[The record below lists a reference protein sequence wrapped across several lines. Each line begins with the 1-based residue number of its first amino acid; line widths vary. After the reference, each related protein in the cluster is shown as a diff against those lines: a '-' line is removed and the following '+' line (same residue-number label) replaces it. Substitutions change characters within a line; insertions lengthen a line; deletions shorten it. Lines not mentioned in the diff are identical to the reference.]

1 MKVQNIKGIDGTTF
15 DSQPY
20 DVPNGLGKLLI
31 AQGTVH
37 EYKPT
42 NRLAPKT
49 TWGVDD
55 YLAGGDPYISYK
67 CASCGLNGRASGP
80 TAHKTFKFV
89 HCFVTEPVPAGIAD
103 EYVARRK
110 SFTPV
115 RPAKSLE
122 QLAKEALPE
131 PFDRKHFA

>member
-1 MKVQNIKGIDGTTF
+1 MKVQNVSGNQ
-15 DSQPY
+15 QPY
-20 DVPNGLGKLLI
+20 DIARGLGELLI
-31 AQGTVH
+31 SQGTVR
-37 EYKPT
+37 EFKPAINKLT
-42 NRLAPKT
+42 PKS

-67 CASCGLNGRASGP
+67 CSSCGLNGRASGP

-89 HCFVTEPVPAGIAD
+89 HCFVTEPVPADIAA

-131 PFDRKHFA
+131 PFDRNHFA

>member
-1 MKVQNIKGIDGTTF
+1 MKVQNITGDQ
-15 DSQPY
+15 QPY

-31 AQGTVH
+31 AQGTVR

-42 NRLAPKT
+42 APKRKPQT
-49 TWGVDD
+49 TWGIDT

-67 CASCGLNGRASGP
+67 CATCGNNGRASGP

-89 HCFVTEPVPAGIAD
+89 HCFITEPVPADIAD
-103 EYVARRK
+103 EYVARRQ
-110 SFTPV
+110 SFKPV
-115 RPAKSLE
+115 RPVKSVE

-131 PFDRKHFA
+131 PFNRKHFA